1 MMFIIET
8 QGEDQEEPGDIPT
21 RVIGQAINTGLWE
34 GSLGIRDIS
43 KYK

>member
-21 RVIGQAINTGLWE
+21 RVIGQAIELACGKGAWE
-34 GSLGIRDIS
+34 LGDIS